1 MKTPEILT
9 SLSGEKIT
17 STKLWEMYRR
27 DEIYMLFENFVYG
40 VAPECPK
47 DMRFSVKM
55 TEREHG
61 VTQKKADIIFSDF
74 HISAD
79 IFIPTGNSKKLPAY
93 LLCMHQF
100 EEECCD
106 IDSGLDF
113 EIVPILDILR
123 RGYAVVTMKTSQI
136 CPDVFTDEL
145 YGDGIFK
152 RIAYPKRD
160 NSWSIIAAWA
170 WGLSCVMD
178 YLQTD
183 ADIDGSRVAVVGH
196 SRSGK
201 TALWTGASDKRFAM
215 VISNNSGCTGAAM
228 TRGKKGE
235 HVKDINDTFHWFC
248 ENYIK
253 YNDNETFLPVDQHML
268 LALIAPR
275 PLYVASSS
283 LDEWADPESELRAC
297 RLASQIY
304 ELYGS
309 EGLIA
314 PESIAENIAYHE
326 GMIGYHRKTGEHSL
340 TKQDWNRFMDFS
352 DKHLKE

>member
-9 SLSGEKIT
+9 ALSGEQIT
-17 STKLWEMYRR
+17 STIMWEKHRR

-47 DMRFSVKM
+47 DMCFSVK
-55 TEREHG
+55 TIEREHSI
-61 VTQKKADIIFSDF
+61 TQKKADIIFPNF
-74 HISAD
+74 IIGAD
-79 IFIPTGNSKKLPAY
+79 IFIPTGNTQKLPAY

-100 EEECCD
+100 EEENCN
-106 IDSGLDF
+106 IDEELDF
-113 EIVPILDILR
+113 ETVPILDIIK

-136 CPDVFTDEL
+136 CPDIFTGEP

-152 RIAYPKRD
+152 LIDYPKRD
-160 NSWSIIAAWA
+160 NAWSIIAAWS
-170 WGLSCVMD
+170 WGLSRVMD

-183 ADIDGSRVAVVGH
+183 GDIDESRVAVIGH

-201 TALWTGASDKRFAM
+201 TALWAGASDKRFAM

-235 HVKDINDTFHWFC
+235 HVKYINDTFHWFC

-253 YNDNETFLPVDQHML
+253 YNDDEDMLPIDQHML

-283 LDEWADPESELRAC
+283 LDEWADPDSELRSC
-297 RLASQIY
+297 RLASEVY
-304 ELYGS
+304 RLYGL
-309 EGLIA
+309 EGVVA
-314 PESIAENIAYHE
+314 PAVIEQNVSYNEGRIAYHC
-326 GMIGYHRKTGEHSL
+326 KNGEHSL
-340 TKQDWNRFMDFS
+340 TKQDWKLFLDFS
-352 DKHLKE
+352 DKHLK